1 MSKGTGVYH
10 TPLWKDPEG
19 GRKWGDETID
29 LHGQLEPLRSLLV
42 VVHYCF
48 ETVPVLEFRVQL
60 RNREASADQEHSL
73 TLTRVE
79 WTGDLEAEQSTA
91 SHNSPYPG

>member
-1 MSKGTGVYH
+1 MSKDTGVYH
-10 TPLWKDPEG
+10 TPLWKDSEG

-29 LHGQLEPLRSLLV
+29 LHGQLEPLHSLLV

-60 RNREASADQEHSL
+60 RNREASADQEP
-73 TLTRVE
+73 TVTRVE

>member
-1 MSKGTGVYH
+1 MSKDTGVYH

-29 LHGQLEPLRSLLV
+29 LHGQLEPIHSL

-60 RNREASADQEHSL
+60 RNREASADQEP
-73 TLTRVE
+73 TVTRVE